1 MSAQVAVEDTEKIF
15 KDLMIFMEKKRI
27 EVKMSIRAQERAEVR
42 QAEELSK
49 ELELE
54 IAELKNRNADMNQLQ
69 PIEDPID
76 FLQVTLL
83 NLCSP
88 TESLDSP

>member
-1 MSAQVAVEDTEKIF
+1 
-15 KDLMIFMEKKRI
+15 MEKKRS
-27 EVKMSIRAQERAEVR
+27 EAKESIRAQEKAEVR
-42 QAEELSK
+42 RAEGLLK
-49 ELELE
+49 QLELE
-54 IAELKNRNADMNQLQ
+54 IAKLKNRDAEMEQLQ

-83 NLCSP
+83 ALWSP

>member
-1 MSAQVAVEDTEKIF
+1 MQ
-15 KDLMIFMEKKRI
+15 KKRI
-27 EVKMSIRAQERAEVR
+27 EVKMSIRAQEKAEVSRAEGLLK
-42 QAEELSK
+42 Q
-49 ELELE
+49 LELE
-54 IAELKNRNADMNQLQ
+54 IAKLKNRDAEMEQLQ

-83 NLCSP
+83 ALWSP

>member
-1 MSAQVAVEDTEKIF
+1 
-15 KDLMIFMEKKRI
+15 MEKKRS
-27 EVKMSIRAQERAEVR
+27 EAKESIRAQEKAEVSRAEGLLK
-42 QAEELSK
+42 Q
-49 ELELE
+49 LELE
-54 IAELKNRNADMNQLQ
+54 IAKLKNRDAEMEQLQ

-83 NLCSP
+83 ALWSP

>member
-1 MSAQVAVEDTEKIF
+1 
-15 KDLMIFMEKKRI
+15 MEKKRS
-27 EVKMSIRAQERAEVR
+27 EAKESIRAQEKAEVSRAEGLLK
-42 QAEELSK
+42 Q
-49 ELELE
+49 LELE
-54 IAELKNRNADMNQLQ
+54 IAKLKNRDAKMEQLQ

-83 NLCSP
+83 ALWSP

>member
-1 MSAQVAVEDTEKIF
+1 MSAQVAVEDTEEIF
-15 KDLMIFMEKKRI
+15 TELISFMQKKRI

-83 NLCSP
+83 ALWSP

>member
-15 KDLMIFMEKKRI
+15 TELISFMQKKRI

-42 QAEELSK
+42 QAEGLLK
-49 ELELE
+49 QLELE
-54 IAELKNRNADMNQLQ
+54 IAKLKNRDAEMEQLQ
-69 PIEDPID
+69 PIEDPVD

-83 NLCSP
+83 ALWSP

>member
-1 MSAQVAVEDTEKIF
+1 MSAQVAVEDTEEIF
-15 KDLMIFMEKKRI
+15 TELISFMQKKCI

>member
-1 MSAQVAVEDTEKIF
+1 
-15 KDLMIFMEKKRI
+15 MEKKRS
-27 EVKMSIRAQERAEVR
+27 EAKESIRAQEKAEVSRAEGLLK
-42 QAEELSK
+42 Q
-49 ELELE
+49 LELE
-54 IAELKNRNADMNQLQ
+54 IAKLKNRDAKMEQLL

-83 NLCSP
+83 ALWSP

>member
-1 MSAQVAVEDTEKIF
+1 
-15 KDLMIFMEKKRI
+15 MEKKRS
-27 EVKMSIRAQERAEVR
+27 EAKESIRAQEKAEVR
-42 QAEELSK
+42 QAEGLLK
-49 ELELE
+49 QLELE
-54 IAELKNRNADMNQLQ
+54 IAKLKNRDAEMEQLQ

-83 NLCSP
+83 ALWSP

>member
-15 KDLMIFMEKKRI
+15 TELISFMQKKCI

-54 IAELKNRNADMNQLQ
+54 IAKLKNRDAEMEQLQ

-83 NLCSP
+83 ALWSP

>member
-1 MSAQVAVEDTEKIF
+1 
-15 KDLMIFMEKKRI
+15 MEKKRS
-27 EVKMSIRAQERAEVR
+27 EVKESIRAQEKAEVSRAEGLLE
-42 QAEELSK
+42 Q
-49 ELELE
+49 LELE
-54 IAELKNRNADMNQLQ
+54 IATLKNRDAKMEQLQ

-83 NLCSP
+83 ALWSP

>member
-1 MSAQVAVEDTEKIF
+1 
-15 KDLMIFMEKKRI
+15 MEKKRS
-27 EVKMSIRAQERAEVR
+27 EVKESIRAQEKAEVSRAEGLLE
-42 QAEELSK
+42 Q
-49 ELELE
+49 LELE
-54 IAELKNRNADMNQLQ
+54 IAKLKNRDAEMEQLQ

-83 NLCSP
+83 ALWSP